1 MTEGEPNRN
10 ELNEEFRNLG
20 KNLIDSLKS
29 IWDNPE
35 RIKLQQEVEEG
46 LDTFASTIKQEAEK
60 FRQSPTGQ
68 QLELEL
74 DDLNQRIKSGEA
86 EQLARQEFIKVP
98 IIPHVVRSHFDKFPI
113 YYLIL
118 WRNPI
123 AIIKFIH

>member
-1 MTEGEPNRN
+1 MNEDEPNRD

-29 IWDNPE
+29 IWDSPE
-35 RIKLQQEVEEG
+35 RIKVQQEVEEG

-86 EQLARQEFIKVP
+86 EQLARQEIINVLRKVNQELDKVIKKWTGEP
-98 IIPHVVRSHFDKFPI
+98 GQDNNQNNTTSEES
-113 YYLIL
+113 
-118 WRNPI
+118 
-123 AIIKFIH
+123 